1 VRADKS
7 QLVWGLHAVNA
18 VLVRAP
24 QDVLECWIR
33 DESGNAELTALA
45 AEAGRRGLRLQR
57 VPAATLDRLSDGAVH
72 QGVVLR
78 RRPPAAL
85 DLDWLRERIADA
97 QTPPLVLALDHP
109 QDPHNLGACLRVADG
124 AGADAVI
131 IPRDRSVGLTPAAA
145 KVASGAADSMPLVQV
160 PNLVQ
165 ALEILKKEGLWA
177 IGTAGDA
184 PASIYATDLRGPTV
198 LVLGAEA
205 EGLRRLTRASCDLL
219 VSIPM
224 AGSVS
229 SLNLS
234 TAAAVCLF
242 EARRQRLSA

>member
-1 VRADKS
+1 V
-7 QLVWGLHAVNA
+7 
-18 VLVRAP
+18 
-24 QDVLECWIR
+24 
-33 DESGNAELTALA
+33 
-45 AEAGRRGLRLQR
+45 
-57 VPAATLDRLSDGAVH
+57 
-72 QGVVLR
+72 
-78 RRPPAAL
+78 
-85 DLDWLRERIADA
+85 
-97 QTPPLVLALDHP
+97 
-109 QDPHNLGACLRVADG
+109 
-124 AGADAVI
+124 
-131 IPRDRSVGLTPAAA
+131 
-145 KVASGAADSMPLVQV
+145 
-160 PNLVQ
+160 
-165 ALEILKKEGLWA
+165 

-242 EARRQRLSA
+242 EARRQRLSD